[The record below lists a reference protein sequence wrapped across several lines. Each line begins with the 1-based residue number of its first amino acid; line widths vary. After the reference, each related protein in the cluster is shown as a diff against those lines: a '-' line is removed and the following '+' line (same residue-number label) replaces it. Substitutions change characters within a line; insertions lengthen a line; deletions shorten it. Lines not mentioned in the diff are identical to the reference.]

1 MHITV
6 LQKEAMEYLDPKPN
20 KNFIDCT
27 IGSGGHAASI
37 LEKTAP
43 RGKLL
48 GIDWDR
54 EQISSFAKATL
65 GRTGEAEDKQNF
77 RKRLILVN
85 DNFANLEKIVKEN
98 KFRNVSGIL
107 LDLGFSSWH
116 IEESGR
122 GFSFSKKEPLD
133 MRYYV
138 NFPLT
143 AEKILNY
150 WSEPD
155 LERILREYGEETFS
169 KEIAKGIIQAR
180 KLVQIKNTLQLVGI
194 IERFVAPGYRHQKL
208 HFATRTFQ
216 ALRIAVNYELDNLKK
231 VLPQALGILEKGGRL
246 VIISFHSLEDGMVK
260 NFFGIGEERGLLKIL
275 TKKPQVPQKV
285 EIINNNRARS
295 AKLRAA
301 EKI

>member
-1 MHITV
+1 MHIPV
-6 LQKEAMEYLDPKPN
+6 LQKEVLEVLNPRPN
-20 KNFIDCT
+20 QNFIDCT
-27 IGSGGHAASI
+27 LGGGGHALAI

-43 RGKLL
+43 KGKLL
-48 GIDWDR
+48 GIDWDKT
-54 EQISSFAKATL
+54 QISSFAKT
-65 GRTGEAEDKQNF
+65 TEDKENF
-77 RKRLILVN
+77 KGRVLLVN

-98 KFRNVSGIL
+98 KFKKVSGIL

-122 GFSFSKKEPLD
+122 GFRFSKKEPLD
-133 MRYYV
+133 MRYDV
-138 NFPLT
+138 NSPLT

-150 WSEPD
+150 WSELD

-169 KEIAKGIIQAR
+169 KEIAKGIIEAR

-194 IERFVAPGYRHQKL
+194 IERFVAPRYRRQKI

-231 VLPQALGILEKGGRL
+231 VLPRALEALEKGGRL
-246 VIISFHSLEDGMVK
+246 VIISFHSLEDGIVK
-260 NFFGIGEERGLLKIL
+260 NFFGIGEERGSLKIL
-275 TKKPQVPQKV
+275 TKKPVIPGKE
-285 EIINNNRARS
+285 EIINNSRARS

>member
-1 MHITV
+1 MHIPV
-6 LQKEAMEYLDPKPN
+6 LQKEAIEYLNPESN
-20 KNFIDCT
+20 ENFIDCT
-27 IGSGGHAASI
+27 INGGGHALAI

-43 RGKLL
+43 RGRLL
-48 GIDWDR
+48 GIDLDR
-54 EQISSFAKATL
+54 EQI
-65 GRTGEAEDKQNF
+65 QNSKF
-77 RKRLILVN
+77 KNQNLKKRLILVN
-85 DNFANLEKIVKEN
+85 DNFANLEKIIKEH
-98 KFRNVSGIL
+98 KFKKISGIL

-133 MRYYV
+133 MRYDV

-150 WSEPD
+150 WSELD
-155 LERILREYGEETFS
+155 LEKILREYGQEPFS
-169 KEIAKGIIQAR
+169 KEIAKGIIEAR
-180 KLVQIKNTLQLVGI
+180 KLIQIKNTLQLVGI
-194 IERFVAPGYRHQKL
+194 IGRFVDSKYRRQKI

-216 ALRIAVNYELDNLKK
+216 ALRIAVNDELDNLKK
-231 VLPQALGILEKGGRL
+231 VLPRALEALEKEGRL
-246 VIISFHSLEDGMVK
+246 VVISFHSLEDGIVK
-260 NFFGIGEERGLLKIL
+260 NFFEIGEKRGSLKVL
-275 TKKPQVPQKV
+275 TKKPALPQKI